1 MCFIASLHQE
11 RISGADS
18 ISKRAKS
25 EANNVAYKRAS
36 VSVIEN
42 KTRIRILIVY
52 GLELIEVPSALR
64 DYEIQEDVNLNRDVI
79 IL

>member
-52 GLELIEVPSALR
+52 GLELIEVPSTLR
-64 DYEIQEDVNLNRDVI
+64 DYENQEDVNLNRDVI